1 MEQRADQI
9 DYKKIY
15 FPGHGRP
22 SQRFE
27 WSVLPARRERAVC
40 GDASSLRLREA
51 IH

>member
-15 FPGHGRP
+15 FPGRVRP

-27 WSVLPARRERAVC
+27 LSVLPARRERAVC
-40 GDASSLRLREA
+40 GDASSLRPA
-51 IH
+51 F